1 MTIQSLNQMSYV
13 LSGQM
18 QVGQGEQVLTALL
31 GSCVGIGM
39 IWRAQRRCGLAHC
52 FLPEGVEFAMDGTE
66 DSARFVNAAIPR
78 LLARLGVRREQYE
91 EVDVV
96 IAGGAR
102 MLNLRAADGTVGTRN
117 IEAARSQ
124 LSLRG
129 LQVMFQDVG
138 GSHGRRLS
146 IDCERQTFSV
156 VRILREQEA
165 ARVPQPYQ
173 QPSQSP
179 YLQRQAVFA

>member
-1 MTIQSLNQMSYV
+1 MNMQSLSHMSHV

-18 QVGQGEQVLTALL
+18 QIGQGEQVLTALL

-39 IWRAQRRCGLAHC
+39 IWRKQGRCGLAHC
-52 FLPEGVEFAMDGTE
+52 FLPDGVEAGE
-66 DSARFVNAAIPR
+66 GSARYVSAAVPG
-78 LLARLGVRREQYE
+78 LLAMMGVRREQYD

-102 MLNLRAADGTVGTRN
+102 MLNLRPVGGAVGTRN

-129 LQVMFQDVG
+129 LQVRFQDVG
-138 GSHGRRLS
+138 GSQGRRMS
-146 IDCERQTFSV
+146 IDCDQQTFSV
-156 VRILREQEA
+156 VRIAREQEA
-165 ARVPQPYQ
+165 LA
-173 QPSQSP
+173 
-179 YLQRQAVFA
+179 A

>member
-1 MTIQSLNQMSYV
+1 MNMQSLNQMSYV

-52 FLPEGVEFAMDGTE
+52 FLPDGVESAE

-78 LLARLGVRREQYE
+78 LLTKLGVRREQYE

-156 VRILREQEA
+156 VRIMREQEA
-165 ARVPQPYQ
+165 ARAPAPYQ
-173 QPSQSP
+173 QPQ
-179 YLQRQAVFA
+179 YQRQAVFA

>member
-1 MTIQSLNQMSYV
+1 MTMQSLNQMSYV

-18 QVGQGEQVLTALL
+18 QVGEGAHVLTALL

-52 FLPEGVEFAMDGTE
+52 FLPEGTESAE

-78 LLARLGVRREQYE
+78 LLARLGVRRDQYE

-156 VRILREQEA
+156 VRIMREQEA
-165 ARVPQPYQ
+165 ARVPQPFQ
-173 QPSQSP
+173 QPQ
-179 YLQRQAVFA
+179 YQRQAVFA

>member
-1 MTIQSLNQMSYV
+1 MTLQSLNHMSYV

-39 IWRAQRRCGLAHC
+39 IWRREGRCGLAHC
-52 FLPEGVEFAMDGTE
+52 FLPEGVEAGAS
-66 DSARFVNAAIPR
+66 SARYVSAAVPR
-78 LLARLGVRREQYE
+78 LLALLGVRREQYD

-102 MLNLRAADGTVGTRN
+102 MLNLRALDGAVGTRN
-117 IEAARSQ
+117 IEVARSQ

-129 LQVMFQDVG
+129 LNVAFQDVG
-138 GSHGRRLS
+138 GSQGRRLS
-146 IDCERQTFSV
+146 IDCNRQTFSV
-156 VRILREQEA
+156 VRIAREQ
-165 ARVPQPYQ
+165 
-173 QPSQSP
+173 
-179 YLQRQAVFA
+179 AVMA

>member
-1 MTIQSLNQMSYV
+1 MSMQSLSNMSYV

-18 QVGQGEQVLTALL
+18 QIGHGHQVLTALL

-39 IWRAQRRCGLAHC
+39 IWRNQGRCGLAHC
-52 FLPEGVEFAMDGTE
+52 FLPDGVEACE
-66 DSARFVNAAIPR
+66 DSARYVSAAVPR
-78 LLARLGVRREQYE
+78 LLALMGVRREQYD

-102 MLNLRAADGTVGTRN
+102 MLNLRALGGAVGTRN

-129 LQVMFQDVG
+129 LQVRFQDVG
-138 GSHGRRLS
+138 GSQSRRLS
-146 IDCERQTFSV
+146 IDCDQQTFSV
-156 VRILREQEA
+156 VRIACEQDAVA
-165 ARVPQPYQ
+165 A
-173 QPSQSP
+173 
-179 YLQRQAVFA
+179 

>member
-1 MTIQSLNQMSYV
+1 MSMQNLSHMSHV

-18 QVGQGEQVLTALL
+18 QIGQGEQVLTALL

-39 IWRAQRRCGLAHC
+39 IWRKQGRCGLAHC
-52 FLPEGVEFAMDGTE
+52 FLPDGVEADEG
-66 DSARFVNAAIPR
+66 SARYVSAAVPG
-78 LLARLGVRREQYE
+78 LLAMMGVRREQYD

-102 MLNLRAADGTVGTRN
+102 MLNLRPVGGAVGTRN

-129 LQVMFQDVG
+129 LQVRFQDVG
-138 GSHGRRLS
+138 GSQGRRMS
-146 IDCERQTFSV
+146 IDCDQQTFSV
-156 VRILREQEA
+156 VRIAREQEA
-165 ARVPQPYQ
+165 LA
-173 QPSQSP
+173 
-179 YLQRQAVFA
+179 A

>member
-1 MTIQSLNQMSYV
+1 MNMQSLNQMSYV

-18 QVGQGEQVLTALL
+18 QVGEGAQVLTALL

-39 IWRAQRRCGLAHC
+39 IWRRQRRCGLAHC
-52 FLPEGVEFAMDGTE
+52 FLPEGMEAGE
-66 DSARFVNAAIPR
+66 DSARYVTAAIPK
-78 LLARLGVRREQYE
+78 LLARLGVRREQYD

-102 MLNLRAADGTVGTRN
+102 MLNLRSADGTVGTRN

-156 VRILREQEA
+156 VRIMQEQP
-165 ARVPQPYQ
+165 RQ
-173 QPSQSP
+173 QHEVQRDHR
-179 YLQRQAVFA
+179 RQAVFA

>member
-1 MTIQSLNQMSYV
+1 MNMQSLSHMSHV

-18 QVGQGEQVLTALL
+18 QIGQGEQVLTALL

-39 IWRAQRRCGLAHC
+39 IWRKQGRCGLAHC
-52 FLPEGVEFAMDGTE
+52 FLPDGVEAGE
-66 DSARFVNAAIPR
+66 GSARYVSAAVPR
-78 LLARLGVRREQYE
+78 LLAMLGVRREQYD

-102 MLNLRAADGTVGTRN
+102 MLNLRPAGGAVGTRN

-129 LQVMFQDVG
+129 LQVSFQDVG
-138 GSHGRRLS
+138 GSQGRRLS
-146 IDCERQTFSV
+146 IDCDQQTFSV
-156 VRILREQEA
+156 VRIAREQEA
-165 ARVPQPYQ
+165 LA
-173 QPSQSP
+173 
-179 YLQRQAVFA
+179 A

>member
-1 MTIQSLNQMSYV
+1 MNMQSLNQMSYV

-18 QVGQGEQVLTALL
+18 QVGHGEQVLTALL

-39 IWRAQRRCGLAHC
+39 IWRQQRRCGLAHC
-52 FLPEGVEFAMDGTE
+52 FLPAGTDSGEG
-66 DSARFVNAAIPR
+66 SARYVSAAVPR
-78 LLARLGVRREQYE
+78 LLALLGVRREQYD

-102 MLNLRAADGTVGTRN
+102 MLNLRAGDGAVGSRN
-117 IEAARSQ
+117 IEEARAQ
-124 LSLRG
+124 MLLRG

-138 GSHGRRLS
+138 GAQGRRLS

-156 VRILREQEA
+156 VRIAREQA
-165 ARVPQPYQ
+165 VP
-173 QPSQSP
+173 
-179 YLQRQAVFA
+179 A

>member
-1 MTIQSLNQMSYV
+1 MSMQSLSNMSYV

-18 QVGQGEQVLTALL
+18 QIGHGHQVLTALL

-39 IWRAQRRCGLAHC
+39 IWRNQGRCGLAHC
-52 FLPEGVEFAMDGTE
+52 FLPDGVEACE
-66 DSARFVNAAIPR
+66 DSARYVSAAVPR
-78 LLARLGVRREQYE
+78 LLALMGVRREQYD

-102 MLNLRAADGTVGTRN
+102 MLNLRALGGAVGTRN

-129 LQVMFQDVG
+129 LQVRFQDVG
-138 GSHGRRLS
+138 GSQSRRLS
-146 IDCERQTFSV
+146 IDCDQQTFSV
-156 VRILREQEA
+156 VRIAREQEA
-165 ARVPQPYQ
+165 VA
-173 QPSQSP
+173 
-179 YLQRQAVFA
+179 A